1 MKKILLS
8 AMALMSMAAVQA
20 QDVPYIFTEVEANTY
35 AITMTL
41 AEMQAKYPA
50 DWTKADAAP
59 WGMGVAFPEET
70 VLFDNDK
77 LTIKAATNNC
87 PIYGTGGKL
96 TEMQKDFP
104 GYNGYVNCGS
114 GLNDKDFTGEELI
127 LKEEFW
133 QWGGSNNGFVYVIPK
148 VDGTLKFGVYAGDNS
163 RVIGIFS
170 CDANSDD
177 LGMVS
182 KNAFRNDGENGTVK
196 NAPAYVEGEIKA
208 GGSYAL
214 VAGGSKNL
222 TMHQITFVPGTG
234 TGIAGVETS
243 AEKAVE
249 AYYTLDG
256 VRLNAPA
263 KGVNIVKYTDGT
275 TVKVVK

>member
-8 AMALMSMAAVQA
+8 AVALMGFAAAQA

-41 AEMQAKYPA
+41 EEMQATYPA
-50 DWTKADAAP
+50 EWTVSNAAP

-70 VLFDNDK
+70 LLFENDK
-77 LTIKAATNNC
+77 LTIKAATNKC

-96 TEMQKDFP
+96 SQIQTEWP

-114 GLNDKDFTGEELI
+114 NLNDKDFTGEELI

-133 QWGGSNNGFVYVIPK
+133 QWGGSNNGFVYVVPK
-148 VDGTLKFGVYAGDNS
+148 VDGTIKFGAYAGDNS

-170 CDANSDD
+170 CDSNSDD

-196 NAPAYVEGEIKA
+196 NAPAYVEGAAKA

-222 TMHQITFVPGTG
+222 CVHQITFVPTGG
-234 TGIAGVETS
+234 TGIEDAEVS
-243 AEKAVE
+243 AEKTVE

-256 VRLNAPA
+256 VRMDAPA
-263 KGVNIVKYTDGT
+263 KGVNIVKYNDGT